1 VTGAGRGRTPKLGT
15 DWAKFAF
22 RFPVGHYPAERAS
35 QLSGIPI
42 STVYDWRSSGAYVPD
57 FETDSPIGWSF
68 RDLVF
73 LRLLAFF
80 RLAGLPRPEA
90 RNHVALIKRSLADG
104 QDVRFLHAGGLAVLV
119 NEETT
124 SRFSGIAPLPFNN
137 VSQLMRTFDLEEPI
151 AELAGSPNG
160 DHLWLPDLVRPS
172 MHTSISPWVLAGE
185 PCVERTRIPT
195 AAIHALREERGLS
208 TAAIVRLYPGLD
220 RRSADD
226 AADLERRLR
235 GLEPRAVD
243 AA

>member
-1 VTGAGRGRTPKLGT
+1 VTKAGRSRPAKPST
-15 DWAKFAF
+15 DWVKFAF

-42 STVYDWRSSGAYVPD
+42 STVYDWRSSGSYAPD

-73 LRLLAFF
+73 LRLLAFL
-80 RLAGLPRPEA
+80 RVAGLPRPEA
-90 RNHVALIKRSLADG
+90 SEHVALVKRSLADG

-119 NEETT
+119 NDETT
-124 SRFSGIAPLPFNN
+124 SRFSGIAPLPFKN

-151 AELAGSPNG
+151 AELASSSTGAR
-160 DHLWLPDLVRPS
+160 LWLPDLVKPS
-172 MHTSISPWVLAGE
+172 VHTAISPWVLAGE
-185 PCVERTRIPT
+185 PCVKRTRIPT
-195 AAIHALREERGLS
+195 AAIHALREDRGLS
-208 TAAIVRLYPGLD
+208 TEAIVKLYPGLD